1 MVKEKKGTRGQSTVQ
16 APYEKGKRVNHTK
29 DKFNDSSK
37 KDLRTSHR
45 VINRG
50 VITLDK
56 FHRDILKS
64 VKDCEFEIE
73 RISGGCLT
81 RLPGVF
87 SADSKYFF
95 CACSNTIK
103 VYNVATGDVVKII
116 SESPERNGHK
126 DEITCIILN
135 PADSSQL
142 YSASLDGTVKKWD
155 YINSDLLEAIFNS

>member
-1 MVKEKKGTRGQSTVQ
+1 MKEKKGTRGQSTVQ
-16 APYEKGKRVNHTK
+16 TPYEKGKRVNHTK
-29 DKFNDSSK
+29 AKFNDSSK
-37 KDLRTSHR
+37 RDLRTSR
-45 VINRG
+45 PLVERG
-50 VITLDK
+50 VVTLDK
-56 FHRDILKS
+56 FHRDILKL
-64 VKDCEFEIE
+64 VKDREFEIE

-87 SADSKYFF
+87 SVDSKYFF

-103 VYNVATGDVVKII
+103 VYKVATGDVVRII

-126 DEITCIILN
+126 DEITCIMLN
-135 PADSSQL
+135 PIDSSQL